1 METPVE
7 KQLDELK
14 GSFVVSLRR
23 SNKEIRDDR
32 ALAIA
37 EDAELLFKREVEDT
51 TTELKR
57 LKRDREN
64 MLDLGGTDKNKIINP
79 SDFDAK
85 KFVAKDLE
93 LGLKIR
99 DCEIKLEIL
108 TKRYNE
114 LFKGEETA

>member
-1 METPVE
+1 MEKTVE
-7 KQLDELK
+7 KQLDDLK
-14 GSFVVSLRR
+14 GTFVASLRR

-37 EDAELLFKREVEDT
+37 EDAELLFKREVEDV

-57 LKRDREN
+57 LKRDRDN

-79 SDFDAK
+79 TDFDSK
-85 KFVAKDLE
+85 GFVAKDLAI
-93 LGLKIR
+93 GLKIR

-108 TKRYNE
+108 SKRYNE
-114 LFKGEETA
+114 LFKGETV